1 MALSA
6 TLVTI
11 TGRER
16 VGGLTHVY
24 GTIALDQPVAPAT
37 EVSASVRVAMKNV
50 LHASLAP
57 KTQIAAAVYV
67 NLPHWAVGT
76 DAAGTADKV
85 TWTFQDL
92 GADCYFSFEIVGV
105 D

>member
-16 VGGLTHVY
+16 VGGLTHIY
-24 GTIALDQPVAPAT
+24 GTIALMDNDTTV
-37 EVSASVRVAMKNV
+37 SVRAGVKHV
-50 LHASLAP
+50 LHATLSFKTGIAYATGVNAP
-57 KTQIAAAVYV
+57 Y
-67 NLPHWAVGT
+67 WAVGT
-76 DAAGTADKV
+76 DVAGTADKV